1 MSKRTSYHVTK
12 RPDGDW
18 NVIKAGGQ
26 RPSSTHETQSQA
38 IAAARVQA
46 KQQPLGQV
54 VIHGTDNKIRNEYT
68 YGKDP
73 FPPAG

>member
-1 MSKRTSYHVTK
+1 MGKRVSYHVTK

-18 NVIKAGGQ
+18 NVKKAGGQ
-26 RPSSTHETQSQA
+26 NASSTHSTQAEA
-38 IAAARVQA
+38 IAAAKVQA

-54 VIHGTDNKIRNEYT
+54 VVHGTANKIRDEYT